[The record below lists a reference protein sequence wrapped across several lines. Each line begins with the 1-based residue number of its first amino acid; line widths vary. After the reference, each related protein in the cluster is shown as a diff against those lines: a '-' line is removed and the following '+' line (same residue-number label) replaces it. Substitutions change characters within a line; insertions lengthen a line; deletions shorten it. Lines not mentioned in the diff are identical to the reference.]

1 MIKFMEKRKNKKI
14 YRERA
19 VKVKPMQGLA
29 AAMGLTIQM
38 HQLEAFKQGK
48 STWII
53 KERVL
58 E

>member
-1 MIKFMEKRKNKKI
+1 MEKRKNKKI

-53 KERVL
+53 KDRVL